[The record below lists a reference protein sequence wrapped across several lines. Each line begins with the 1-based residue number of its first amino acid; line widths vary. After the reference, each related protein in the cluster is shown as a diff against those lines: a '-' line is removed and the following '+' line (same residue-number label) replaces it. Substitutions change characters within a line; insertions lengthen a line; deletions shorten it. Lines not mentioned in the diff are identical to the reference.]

1 MSRGGLTQT
10 TIPLILEE
18 DVMDAFHA
26 AMAAANVSPLWER
39 EARVTRP
46 EPAHV
51 WRWREL
57 DPLIDQAVKATNM
70 TEAERRVLML
80 NNPVFRDSEQKG
92 ANVNLSVNL
101 QVLMPGESARPH
113 RHTMNALRFV
123 LEGEGVTTVVEGKP
137 CPMLPGDMLLTPG
150 WTWHEHHHKGSK
162 RCVWVDALD
171 VPFHDYMRNA
181 LFEPGPSHD
190 ITPLPADEAFSS
202 PGLLPHCPVATP
214 YSPLFR
220 YPWKSAVQALT
231 SLPAAPDGSRR
242 LRYTNPVTGGAT
254 MATLDCDVLQ
264 LGGGQATRAE
274 KTNGNTVCVVVEGEG
289 ESTIGENVI
298 GWGRYDIFTVP
309 RNAWASHKAVGGT
322 ARIFRVNDFEML
334 RRLDLFREE
343 TRQN

>member
-1 MSRGGLTQT
+1 
-10 TIPLILEE
+10 
-18 DVMDAFHA
+18 MDAFHA
-26 AMAAANVSPLWER
+26 AMAAVNVSPLWER
-39 EARVTRP
+39 EARITKP

-57 DPLIDQAVKATNM
+57 DPLIDQAVKATSM

-80 NNPVFRDSEQKG
+80 NNPVFREGEQKG

-123 LEGEGVTTVVEGKP
+123 LEGEGVTTIVEGKP

-181 LFEPGPSHD
+181 VFEPGPSHD
-190 ITPLPADEAFSS
+190 ITPLPADEAFNS
-202 PGLLPHCPVATP
+202 PGLVPQCPVATP

-220 YPWKSAVQALT
+220 YPWESAVRALA

-264 LGGGQATRAE
+264 LGKGQATRAE
-274 KTNGNTVCVVVEGEG
+274 RTNGNIVCVVVEGEG
-289 ESTIGENVI
+289 ESTIGDDVI

-309 RNAWASHKAVGGT
+309 RNAWASHKAIGGT